1 MNQVVV
7 GSSPVAVKQID
18 DIWEQQKKKVE
29 FQYLAVKGHVWKES
43 GVTTQGR
50 RGLEV
55 GILLLSNDKNVI
67 AENVF

>member
-18 DIWEQQKKKVE
+18 DIWEQQKKKGGVSV
-29 FQYLAVKGHVWKES
+29 FGSKRSCLKRIRSYYTGKE
-43 GVTTQGR
+43 GVGSR
-50 RGLEV
+50 H
-55 GILLLSNDKNVI
+55 SFANDKNVI